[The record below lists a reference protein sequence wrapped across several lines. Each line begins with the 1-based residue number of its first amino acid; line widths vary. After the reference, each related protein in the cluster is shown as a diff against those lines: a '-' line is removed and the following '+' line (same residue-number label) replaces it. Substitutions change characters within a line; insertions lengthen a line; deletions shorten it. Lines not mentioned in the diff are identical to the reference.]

1 MRIIK
6 SDRRYKFF
14 NKGFTHILEFR
25 AFSEQVQ
32 FNTVVAG
39 LEKSYGPA
47 DTTDYRASW
56 INKTFN
62 HNYRVE
68 FNRKTKRR
76 RIYLRDEKDLT
87 FFLLK
92 GQL

>member
-6 SDRRYKFF
+6 SDRRHKLF
-14 NKGFTHILEFR
+14 NQGFTHILEFR
-25 AFSEQVQ
+25 AFMEQSQ
-32 FNTVVAG
+32 FNTIVSG
-39 LEKSYGPA
+39 LEQSYGPA
-47 DTTDYRASW
+47 DTTDYRVNW
-56 INKTFN
+56 VNKTFN
-62 HNYRVE
+62 YNYRIE

-76 RIYLRDEKDLT
+76 RIYLRNEKDLT